1 MATPSRKRVE
11 GVQEHLVVQEPA
23 QGSNSSDRTPLQLQD
38 HPCNADAQP
47 GPKQGRGTASGGG
60 PRVLVAPPVLL
71 LLTGVREEEQEEEE
85 GGGGGRGG
93 GPPVPRSVVVT
104 STRY

>member
-11 GVQEHLVVQEPA
+11 GVQEHLVQEPA

-60 PRVLVAPPVLL
+60 PRRPARLVVVDGGPGGR
-71 LLTGVREEEQEEEE
+71 T
-85 GGGGGRGG
+85 GGGGGR
-93 GPPVPRSVVVT
+93 RRRKRRRTT
-104 STRY
+104 STKKCCSD